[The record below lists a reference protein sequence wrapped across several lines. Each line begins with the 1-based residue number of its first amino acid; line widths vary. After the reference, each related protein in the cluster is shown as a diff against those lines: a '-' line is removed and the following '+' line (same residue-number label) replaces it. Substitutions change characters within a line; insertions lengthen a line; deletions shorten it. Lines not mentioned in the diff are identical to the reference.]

1 MSGTFLAI
9 GGLGAPEL
17 IIILLIVVVVFGV
30 GKLSDVGKQLGSGIR
45 NFKDEM
51 NREDEDDAPAQLEE
65 EPPREMDSAPRDVT
79 DEHKNRA

>member
-51 NREDEDDAPAQLEE
+51 NREDDDSPAQLEE
-65 EPPREMDSAPRDVT
+65 EPTREMDSTPRDVT
-79 DEHKNRA
+79 EEHKNRA

>member
-1 MSGTFLAI
+1 MSTLFIAF
-9 GGLGAPEL
+9 GLGTTEL

-51 NREDEDDAPAQLEE
+51 NKEVTDESSPQLDQDEAK
-65 EPPREMDSAPRDVT
+65 EMESTPRDVT
-79 DEHKNRA
+79 DEHHNHV